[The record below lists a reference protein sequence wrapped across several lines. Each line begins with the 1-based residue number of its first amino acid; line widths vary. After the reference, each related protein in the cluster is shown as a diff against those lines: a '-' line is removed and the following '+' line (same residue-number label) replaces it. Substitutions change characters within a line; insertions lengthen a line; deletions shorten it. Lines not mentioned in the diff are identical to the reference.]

1 MDKSLK
7 VAHIARRFTTHS
19 WGGIEEALIHLCSAL
34 KDQRA
39 QSEIFTTTLLDPKPS
54 DTINQVP
61 IHRYPAIFPWL
72 GLSQSERKQME
83 KLGGNCFSFQMLRA
97 LYSSDIDLIHTHVQH
112 RMGASAR
119 WAARKKGIPYIVSI
133 HGDFLTIPSQ
143 QRQELEAPFKSKW
156 EWGKAIGWWLG
167 SRRVLADADAI
178 ICVNPTEASELQ
190 KAYPHKKIFS
200 VPNGVNSDP
209 FKQGDSQH
217 FKKEYN
223 LQGRRYIL
231 SVGRIDP
238 QKNQKLLVEAFDAI
252 KDENKELDLV
262 LIGAITNEAYHKEL
276 KDQIQRL
283 GLSNRV
289 HLIDSIQPQSPL
301 LYSAYKGADLFVL
314 PSLAEPFGIVLLE
327 AWAAGMPVIA
337 SRVGGIPSFVKH
349 DSNGLLFESGNT
361 SELIQH
367 LSTLLKQPDI
377 AEKLTKQSQID
388 LQKYSWEDVAA
399 QYLDIYQQ
407 VLYGY

>member
-1 MDKSLK
+1 MDRSFK
-7 VAHIARRFTTHS
+7 VAHITRRFTTHS
-19 WGGIEEALIHLCSAL
+19 WGGIEEALIHLCHAMQ
-34 KDQRA
+34 DQGA
-39 QSEIFTTTLLDPKPS
+39 QSEIFTTTLLDSKPR
-54 DTINQVP
+54 DTINQIPV
-61 IHRYPAIFPWL
+61 HRFPAIFPWL
-72 GLSQSERKQME
+72 GLSQSERNQME

-97 LYSSDIDLIHTHVQH
+97 LYSNDMDLIHTHVQH

-133 HGDFLTIPSQ
+133 HGDFLTIPQQ

-178 ICVNPTEASELQ
+178 ICVNPTEAAELQ
-190 KAYPHKKIFS
+190 KAYPYKKVFS
-200 VPNGVNSDP
+200 VPNGVNSEL

-223 LQGRRYIL
+223 LLGRRYIL

-238 QKNQKLLVEAFDAI
+238 QKNQKLLVRAFSTI
-252 KDENKELDLV
+252 KDENKDLDLV
-262 LIGAITNEAYHKEL
+262 IIGAITNEAYHKEL
-276 KDQIQRL
+276 KDQIERL
-283 GLSNRV
+283 GLSTRV
-289 HLIDSIQPQSPL
+289 QLINSIKPQSPL

-327 AWAAGMPVIA
+327 AWAAGVPVIA
-337 SRVGGIPSFVKH
+337 SKVGGIPSFVNH
-349 DSNGLLFESGNT
+349 DSNGLLFESG
-361 SELIQH
+361 SENELVNH
-367 LSTLLKQPDI
+367 LTTLLQESDKV
-377 AEKLTKQSQID
+377 ERLTKQSQID
-388 LQKYSWEDVAA
+388 LQKYSWNDVAA

-407 VLYGY
+407 VLYE